1 MLTISS
7 GHADDILAVVASGRV
22 NHGDVEG
29 YLVPAIEAKLQDHAS
44 IRLWYEFSSEFE
56 GISVGALWDDAVL
69 GLFHLSDFSRV
80 VMIANATQTNAMVNA
95 LACMLPCPVKVFTA
109 DEHSQAKAWLDQ

>member
-7 GHADDILAVVASGRV
+7 GHAHDILAVVASGRI
-22 NHGDVEG
+22 NHEDVEG

-44 IRLWYEFSSEFE
+44 IRLWYEFSPEFE
-56 GISVGALWDDAVL
+56 GISVAALWDDAVL

-80 VMIANATQTNAMVNA
+80 VMIANQAQTSAMVNA
-95 LACMLPCPVKVFTA
+95 LACMLPCPVKVFAA
-109 DEHSQAKAWLDQ
+109 DEQTQAKAWLDQ